1 MDEYM
6 AEVERVCTMAGLCL
20 ASARLLEALAY
31 INYAG
36 RLLERRAALRAT
48 ASWRCPLDP
57 MAHA

>member
-6 AEVERVCTMAGLCL
+6 AEAGRVCTMAGLCL
-20 ASARLLEALAY
+20 TAARLLEALAY

-36 RLLERRAALRAT
+36 RLLEQRAVLRAAAR
-48 ASWRCPLDP
+48 WRWPTDP